1 MKRGFSLL
9 EVMVAVGI
17 LGLVLSVIL
26 GAQGGLAASH
36 RTAANLGLASTQARC
51 KMTEVEERLLKLGYP
66 ALDQT
71 DTEVPCC
78 EDEST
83 ARFTCDV
90 KVEKVELP
98 NLPTSGSGG
107 DAGSLGI
114 GPEIGS
120 SAGPLGSVVN
130 PAGGASLDLDAGL
143 SGLGVQLQSQVGG
156 AGAQG
161 LVSMAL
167 GFVYPVTKPMME
179 ASIRRVTVTVRWKEG
194 PVARELGIVQFVTN
208 PQRGG
213 FLGGVGVDG
222 GALAPGATVPGGA
235 ASGAAGSAA
244 PATTAG
250 GFR

>member
-36 RTAANLGLASTQARC
+36 RSATNLGLASTQARC

-66 ALDQT
+66 ELDQT

-90 KVEKVELP
+90 KVQKVELP
-98 NLPTSGSGG
+98 NLPTSSGG

-114 GPEIGS
+114 GPEIAAT
-120 SAGPLGSVVN
+120 AGPGGLPLNN
-130 PAGGASLDLDAGL
+130 PAGGATLDLDAGL
-143 SGLGVQLQSQVGG
+143 SGLGSQIQSQVGG

-194 PVARELGIVQFVTN
+194 PVARELGLVQFVTN

-222 GALAPGATVPGGA
+222 GALAPGASVPGGA
-235 ASGAAGSAA
+235 ASGAAAGAA
-244 PATTAG
+244 PIPTG
-250 GFR
+250 GAFR